1 MKTKG
6 DHAGKICVV
15 VGTVTD
21 DLRLYEVP
29 PLKVRLFAIFS
40 VRGSRFSYINTLEF
54 DVADIFSGHL
64 NAQVLVLFGEFYL
77 QYHCFLIASMPG
89 FHPLAIENKS
99 EIFDKLSQESGM

>member
-29 PLKVRLFAIFS
+29 ALKVRLFVVFS
-40 VRGSRFSYINTLEF
+40 AYWEALALCIIHLE
-54 DVADIFSGHL
+54 
-64 NAQVLVLFGEFYL
+64 LVLGRF
-77 QYHCFLIASMPG
+77 
-89 FHPLAIENKS
+89 
-99 EIFDKLSQESGM
+99 IFWAT